1 MNQKSLFEL
10 AARLGYAARGT
21 VFLIIGG
28 FAVAA
33 ALGSAGRTTDSK
45 GALQSLLAA
54 PFGKALLGLAALG
67 FLGFAVW
74 RLLQGLA
81 DADQLGRE
89 RKALARRAGYTASA
103 TIYVGLALSAFGLIM
118 GHSARGRGGGDRA
131 AQDWTA
137 TLMEQPFGPWLVA
150 AVGVGV
156 VLGGIA
162 IGIRGWKED
171 FGARLAL
178 TSSAEKWVVP
188 LGRFGFLARSVVFVL
203 AGSFLILAALH
214 SNSREARGLGGAL
227 RWLQQQPYGGA
238 LLGITALGLFA
249 FGAFQLVS
257 AAYRQVAAPT
267 LRQAKAAVGQDTE
280 LLTEVVT
287 RART

>member
-1 MNQKSLFEL
+1 MTEKRLFEWM
-10 AARLGYAARGT
+10 ARLGYAARGT

-33 ALGSAGRTTDSK
+33 ALGSGGRTTDSG
-45 GALQSLLAA
+45 GALQSLLTA
-54 PFGKALLGLAALG
+54 PFGKALLALAALG

-89 RKALARRAGYTASA
+89 RKAILRRAGYTASA
-103 TIYVGLALSAFGLIM
+103 TIYVGLAISAAGLII
-118 GHSARGRGGGDRA
+118 GHSTKGSGGNRA

-150 AVGVGV
+150 AVGVGI

-162 IGIRGWKED
+162 IGVRGWKED

-178 TSSAEKWVVP
+178 SPSAEKWVVP
-188 LGRFGFLARSVVFVL
+188 LGRFGFLARGVVFVL
-203 AGSFLILAALH
+203 AGSFLVLAALH

-257 AAYRQVAAPT
+257 AAYRRVAAPT
-267 LRQAKAAVGQDTE
+267 LRQAKAAVGQETRAIKGA
-280 LLTEVVT
+280 VT
-287 RART
+287 R